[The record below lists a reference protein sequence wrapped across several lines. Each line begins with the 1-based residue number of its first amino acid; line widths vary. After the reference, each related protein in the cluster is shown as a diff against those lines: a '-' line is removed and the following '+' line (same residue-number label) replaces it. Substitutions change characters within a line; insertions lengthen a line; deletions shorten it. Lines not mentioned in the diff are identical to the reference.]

1 MLILQVFALKTN
13 LANLKN
19 EVDKLHI
26 NKLKPVPDDLS
37 KLRNVVT
44 NDVIKNTD
52 YNNKITEIENKI
64 PDINNLARK
73 TALKLLKRK
82 YLILA
87 VLLKRQ
93 ILILQ

>member
-19 EVDKLHI
+19 EVDNLDI

-37 KLRNVVT
+37 KLRNAVT
-44 NDVIKNTD
+44 NDVIKKTD
-52 YNNKITEIENKI
+52 YNAKITEIENKI
-64 PDINNLARK
+64 PDINKLAKK
-73 TALKLLKRK
+73 TALKLLKIK

-93 ILILQ
+93 IIILQ

>member
-37 KLRNVVT
+37 KLSNVVT
-44 NDVIKNTD
+44 TDVIKKTD

>member
-19 EVDKLHI
+19 RVDKLDI

-37 KLRNVVT
+37 KLSNVVT
-44 NDVIKNTD
+44 NDVIKTTD
-52 YNNKITEIENKI
+52 YNAKITEIENKI
-64 PDINNLARK
+64 PDINNLATK
-73 TALKLLKRK
+73 TALKLLKIK

-87 VLLKRQ
+87 VLLKRL
-93 ILILQ
+93 IIILQ